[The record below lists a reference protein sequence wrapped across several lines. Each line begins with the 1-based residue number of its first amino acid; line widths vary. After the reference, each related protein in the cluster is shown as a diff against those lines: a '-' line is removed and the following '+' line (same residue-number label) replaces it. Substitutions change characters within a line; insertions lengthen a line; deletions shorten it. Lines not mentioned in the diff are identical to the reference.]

1 MASYLEMTKEEIVSQ
16 IELKFCK
23 LSQDSKDAWHTKSKV
38 LHLKK
43 SDVLVQQGERSDK
56 IWFIGK
62 GTLRAY
68 YLKDGKRIC
77 DWFAFENEFISAIT
91 SFHTDQPSMHQ
102 IDVISDSILLET
114 SRDSIGEL
122 CDEFHDFDR
131 LGRLSTTETMLRLQQ
146 RIVSLQFETASQR
159 LQNLLL
165 IYPNIYLNLPLGD
178 IASYL
183 GITQE
188 TLSRLRAKE
197 STI

>member
-1 MASYLEMTKEEIVSQ
+1 MNKEEIVSQ
-16 IELKFCK
+16 IESKFCK
-23 LSQDSKDAWHTKSKV
+23 LSAESKAAWNEKSIIIK
-38 LHLKK
+38 LKK
-43 SDVLVQQGERSDK
+43 SEVLVEQGKRSDK

-62 GTLRAY
+62 GIVRAY

-91 SFHTDQPSMHQ
+91 SFYSDTPSLHQ
-102 IDVISDSILLET
+102 IDIISDAVLLET
-114 SRDSIGEL
+114 SRETIAEL
-122 CDEFHDFDR
+122 CDQFHDFER

-146 RIVSLQFETASQR
+146 RIVSLQFETASQK
-159 LQNLLL
+159 LHNLLQQ
-165 IYPNIYLNLPLGD
+165 YPNIYQLLPLGD

-188 TLSRLRAKE
+188 TLSRLRSKA